1 MRVLVF
7 LLPVLAISQAALAQS
22 YCLLD
27 ESGGRSCG
35 IPTLQQCEQSLVGV
49 GGSCQI
55 DDSAQLGPPIKG
67 PFQRMFERAEENQND
82 QRPRS
87 PDLDDVPP
95 PPGN

>member
-1 MRVLVF
+1 MRVLVLLPF
-7 LLPVLAISQAALAQS
+7 LLAVPHDVSAQT

-35 IPTLQQCEQSLVGV
+35 IPTLQQCEQSLIGV

-67 PFQRMFERAEENQND
+67 PFQRMFERAEQNQDD

-87 PDLDDVPP
+87 PQLDDVPP

>member
-1 MRVLVF
+1 MRVLALA
-7 LLPVLAISQAALAQS
+7 LLLSAVPQAAFAQ

-35 IPTLQQCEQSLVGV
+35 IPSLQACEQSLIGV

-55 DDSAQLGPPIKG
+55 DDSSQLGAPIKG
-67 PFQRMFERAEENQND
+67 PFQRMFERAEQNQD
-82 QRPRS
+82 YQRPRS
-87 PDLDDVPP
+87 PALDDVPP